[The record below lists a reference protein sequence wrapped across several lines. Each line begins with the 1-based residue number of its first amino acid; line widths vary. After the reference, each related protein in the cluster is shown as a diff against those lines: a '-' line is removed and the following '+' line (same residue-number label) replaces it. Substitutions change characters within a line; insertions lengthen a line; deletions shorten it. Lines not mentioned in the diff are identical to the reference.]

1 MPVAPGTRESYIGV
15 FLGNILYGFY
25 LSVFLESS
33 LLLWRKQKG
42 RGASNIY
49 VIATSLVMF
58 ILITMRC
65 VIDTVRCIVA
75 FDADGISFGPPNTT
89 LGVIYRTFIVWKRNW
104 LIIILPT
111 LLSLANFASAIW
123 ILYSFITFD
132 VTKPIFGPITMSI
145 NAFSYLTLFTN
156 LLCSALISF
165 RILSIRRKVTGLVSG
180 SSGRSD
186 DLTTKVVSIMVE
198 SGAHVLPILDI
209 PFLHLQKAATY
220 TLLLVVQLVTSS
232 LNSYISYIATDC
244 TPATIGIVFSY
255 IIIRVSRGSSYGDST
270 VSVPPTSR
278 SRERGN
284 ATYEL
289 STRNQLSGTRTEV
302 QVKLERTVH
311 QQSDADE
318 HSVTNSGKYV
328 EAEV

>member
-1 MPVAPGTRESYIGV
+1 MPAAPGTRETYIGV

-58 ILITMRC
+58 ILITMHC
-65 VIDTVRCIVA
+65 VIDTVQCIVA
-75 FDADGISFGPPNTT
+75 FKPDGISFGPPNITS
-89 LGVIYRTFIVWKRNW
+89 GVVANACWLMIYRTFIVWKKNW

-111 LLSLANFASAIW
+111 LLSLANFACAIW
-123 ILYSFITFD
+123 ILYSSITFD

-198 SGAHVLPILDI
+198 S
-209 PFLHLQKAATY
+209 AATY
-220 TLLLVVQLVTSS
+220 TLLLVVQLVTLS
-232 LNSYISYIATDC
+232 LNSYISYVATDC

-270 VSVPPTSR
+270 PSAPPTSR

-289 STRNQLSGTRTEV
+289 STRSQLSGTRTEV

-311 QQSDADE
+311 QTNDADE

>member
-1 MPVAPGTRESYIGV
+1 MPAAPGTRETYIGTGHSV

-58 ILITMRC
+58 ILITTHA
-65 VIDTVRCIVA
+65 VIDTVQCVLA
-75 FDADGISFGPPNTT
+75 FKTDGISFGPPNATS
-89 LGVIYRTFIVWKRNW
+89 GVVANACWLMIYRTFIVWKKNW

-111 LLSLANFASAIW
+111 LLSLANLACAIW

-198 SGAHVLPILDI
+198 S
-209 PFLHLQKAATY
+209 AATY

-270 VSVPPTSR
+270 ASVPPTSR

-311 QQSDADE
+311 QHSDADE
-318 HSVTNSGKYV
+318 NSVTNSGKYV

>member
-1 MPVAPGTRESYIGV
+1 MPASGTKESYIGV
-15 FLGNILYGFY
+15 FIGNILYGFY
-25 LSVFLESS
+25 LSVFIESS

-42 RGASNIY
+42 TRASSKY
-49 VIATSLVMF
+49 VIATSALMF

-75 FDADGISFGPPNTT
+75 FDNEGISFGPPNTT
-89 LGVIYRTFIVWKRNW
+89 LGVITNACWLMVTAVGDAFLIYRTFIVWKRNW

-111 LLSLANFASAIW
+111 LLFLANFACAIW

-145 NAFSYLTLFTN
+145 NAFGYLTLFTN
-156 LLCSALISF
+156 LLCSGLISF
-165 RILSIRRKVTGLVSG
+165 RILSVRRKVTGLVSG
-180 SSGRSD
+180 NSGRSD
-186 DLTTKVVSIMVE
+186 DLAARVVSIMVE
-198 SGAHVLPILDI
+198 S
-209 PFLHLQKAATY
+209 AATY

-270 VSVPPTSR
+270 ISAPPTSR
-278 SRERGN
+278 SRERANGT
-284 ATYEL
+284 TYEL

-302 QVKLERTVH
+302 QVKLERTIH
-311 QQSDADE
+311 QHSDVDDQS
-318 HSVTNSGKYV
+318 VGKYV
-328 EAEV
+328 EESV